1 MEVQTADPV
10 RSNESN
16 ELARERDFYRAKLVE
31 TSARIKSLEYDN
43 AELVKRCGVL
53 SKKLEEA
60 STKIPFR
67 PRRKG

>member
-10 RSNESN
+10 RSIESN
-16 ELARERDFYRAKLVE
+16 DLARERDFYRAKLVE
-31 TSARIKSLEYDN
+31 TGLRIKSLEYDN

-53 SKKLEEA
+53 SKRLEEN
-60 STKIPFR
+60 STKLPFR

>member
-10 RSNESN
+10 RSIESN

-31 TSARIKSLEYDN
+31 TGLRIKSLEYDN

-53 SKKLEEA
+53 SKRLEEN
-60 STKIPFR
+60 STKLPFR